1 MAIDPLLRIVF
12 SLFVLFGCV
21 RSDLP
26 EVAPVS
32 DGVAVPPPTPTAS
45 FEQSAAPSSTIS
57 PPAVVSSNPL
67 EISFYGNGTATT
79 LNDAV
84 MITSVQFQGRVVGD
98 SGPCNA
104 SPLFAPRAQG
114 PFTDAQTSPS
124 APGVHPAPSTVATA
138 TPMYSAP
145 PLEVPV
151 SATWSDILA
160 DALLPWRW
168 TPFQAFMVTL
178 WFATV
183 AIARLG
189 LKRTIAFIVLVYACL
204 RACPWRTCTCSCS
217 RTPPTSATPSAPSS
231 RAQTPAPPSP
241 SSRSPPPLP
250 RTGPLMTSDPPFMET
265 QGSSHLQPRLHG
277 LFGGSTPPVGIP
289 PSTAALSPFAR
300 HGGSTSP
307 VGLHPGA
314 AAPSAFTSPL
324 RSPIPAPFRQCSAGN
339 MLVAA
344 LSTSQRSSPAQ
355 ASGAIISITP
365 VEPPVFPP
373 FTHSTMMTS
382 AFAANLRAALKAY
395 ITWKTDNSHDI
406 RNLRYA
412 VGLAGLRHDSL
423 DGAAANVIKM
433 VTGMPLTVEVLM
445 DDLSLMTIL
454 ENFSNSKLTPAA
466 MTFALLASSFNNP
479 MESHLNYF
487 LDFAD
492 YVNTKI
498 FAVYTDADLATIAC
512 VPLVIAFITN
522 KATSTC
528 LSTFTT
534 QLAAGDTSWRTALGA
549 QPLRDALT
557 LWTHAASLR
566 LPGVDVDMMQSVFPL
581 KLINNKSSVAQVT
594 APTASNPSTPMSTSR
609 PRGGTTPAT
618 PDAASHPDLPCV
630 IHTNGAVAATTPS
643 RTHLNKDCKVQ
654 QVPCPNH
661 PGATHTLG
669 ECKKG
674 GAAAQ
679 AMRRDSPAT
688 AATPAPGAPTAKPRG
703 DPVLRGGD
711 VVCYNCNDKGHIASA
726 CPKPPAAG
734 RSKRTSL
741 RGMIAAVT
749 TAFTALTSPA
759 TVATAAT
766 AVAAASMPTANS
778 ASTAF
783 SSTLPPSNF
792 SSFMASIFAPS
803 ATTSLADIAHAPP
816 TAQGTVLGVHTSV
829 YLDSGAA
836 VSCMPSSFY
845 ETLSPHL
852 RPDIVPFPAGEGLN
866 TAFGDSVSSTS
877 LLGSVTLPFHVLSYI
892 SSIDDPLPW
901 PHELNQTITFAVIK
915 SPSYEP
921 SSSLPIYIGGKA
933 LLDATELNYL
943 LRHLVD
949 KKFTV
954 FFPKQLGPLLPSH
967 PPYQMSSDSIP
978 LESTVI
984 SPLPGD
990 DEDFVPYGLSNT
1002 DDPSGLSRTYTHAEC
1017 AAFRESEA
1025 PLNPALSAEKADFF
1039 FTNQSLL
1046 FGHFPSL
1053 KDYPLPLIS
1062 IPHRGPRIRR
1072 GLVQRFNPRDS
1083 EAIERECEKW
1093 YVSGILED
1101 CNVHELRNVLLLIA
1115 QPKGINPQTGERKS
1129 GVRLTLDSSP
1139 LSPYYA
1145 NWSPGGHA
1153 IPRGESFYYLLR
1165 DCVIAF
1171 ELDFRGFYNST
1182 MLDLES
1188 RNLFGLKT
1196 PKGRIMRSTKP
1207 PQGFCASGS
1216 ISSHLL
1222 WQHVISPLLMKWSQE
1237 TIPIQIPSF
1246 PPPGALPSSSSN
1258 VSLPPTTH
1266 YVEEGPIAIYVD
1278 NVSGGIRY
1286 PAGVPHPSPGS
1297 LEYNDVATRLWRTRT
1312 RPLMMLSAQCGFRFS
1327 PNSTY
1332 TTTTTGNNLGV
1343 SFTNGSEL
1351 RISDLRLQGLRDFA
1365 RPAKITLTDVHS
1377 IRGLFNSFSRFC
1389 NTIEFSQLVSIF
1401 TDIITTC
1408 TTTKCPAASLWTKT
1422 HDDAFDRLKVLIM
1435 DSTVL
1440 YVPDPSLPYY
1450 VRCDASA
1457 PSDISNSGSWC
1468 GMLFQYNRTG
1478 IVCPISVVSKSFTP
1492 AQASYHTKDKE
1503 LAGIVLFLRVLQKYH
1518 LPSSNLVVHTDHAN
1532 IAYLNSSSD
1541 HRTRT
1546 WCAELQLR
1554 NIFFQHLPGS
1564 EMRPND
1570 ALSRLPIVPPAPAP
1584 SLDSPPP
1591 PNPSVTSTISAFFSA
1606 PPTFITT
1613 TIAASKVLIKANLTQ
1628 YLPLQKLFSSDEL
1641 SYMESRP
1648 ESFFRA
1654 TIPVVAIPG
1663 ATTDGQLWLH
1673 TNAVVI
1679 PSTCSDLIS
1688 QTLRDAHRL
1697 GCHPREKE
1705 MTSLLTHVWWPTKS
1719 KDITAYIASCPQCQV
1734 IDAPPRSSPHGYFNI
1749 NNPSAPNHT
1758 HILDHLEMSPA
1769 SADGHVA
1776 ILTVTCA
1783 FTRFC
1788 HLIPVKSHS
1797 AADTLDAAM
1806 TAWHATGLPVRVQT
1820 DGSTS
1825 FTADFSNY
1833 LNMFRIDHHITDA
1846 YAPWQNGKSE
1856 RQHAPITTKLRKVT
1870 LGLDQTLWHL
1880 ALPLIAG
1887 VLNSTT
1893 NRATGATP
1901 YFLMYAHEKRTP
1913 AVALTDLSTSTGT
1926 IAEWHAAIKQVQD
1939 VLTFKNDITS
1949 LQQAHIRAE
1958 RPDVPFT
1965 FTLHQD
1971 VLLFFPTRP
1980 EKLSSFW
1987 RPGYRVTD
1995 LLPDD
2000 DTHVIVSRVEPD
2012 GLLYDPQRV
2021 PVARLR
2027 PFDSSRAPH
2036 SGALM
2041 RITDGSLA
2049 VDAIVSHTRVHEPP
2063 TPPMYTFTVS
2073 WKDPSVPH
2081 ATARLQDLMLNCDP
2095 ILRQYC
2101 ALHKIPYSHLAAQR
2115 AHLNKQAKALAV
2127 QPLPAAR
2134 ATLAAIFGPFPV
2146 HPSEPTYRWL

>member
-12 SLFVLFGCV
+12 LLFVLFGCV

-84 MITSVQFQGRVVGD
+84 LITSVQFQGRVVGD

-104 SPLFAPRAQG
+104 PLFAPRAQG
-114 PFTDAQTSPS
+114 PFTDAQTPPS

-145 PLEVPV
+145 PLDIPV
-151 SATWSDILA
+151 TKTRTGIFA
-160 DALLPWRW
+160 DVLLPWRW
-168 TPFQAFMVTL
+168 TPFQAIAAVSYSASGLHIPVTKTRTGIFADVL
-178 WFATV
+178 LPWHWTPFQATV
-183 AIARLG
+183 AIAHCAPTPSPSSQFRP
-189 LKRTIAFIVLVYACL
+189 R
-204 RACPWRTCTCSCS
+204 PPPEP
-217 RTPPTSATPSAPSS
+217 PPTVHSFTCLPICSPGISHPLPGPHVYSTTATTLWLELTLPLMQLLATPSPPPIPLPCTNLPIPLPVISLTTSTPSS
-231 RAQTPAPPSP
+231 TMDVFINTTIAISLPVTSSTTPHPATDILTINTFAAFEALIRSNLVQGPLLRIIASSDEQSYTESSLDPSVMPFPPSP
-241 SSRSPPPLP
+241 SN
-250 RTGPLMTSDPPFMET
+250 
-265 QGSSHLQPRLHG
+265 
-277 LFGGSTPPVGIP
+277 
-289 PSTAALSPFAR
+289 A
-300 HGGSTSP
+300 
-307 VGLHPGA
+307 
-314 AAPSAFTSPL
+314 
-324 RSPIPAPFRQCSAGN
+324 
-339 MLVAA
+339 
-344 LSTSQRSSPAQ
+344 
-355 ASGAIISITP
+355 
-365 VEPPVFPP
+365 
-373 FTHSTMMTS
+373 
-382 AFAANLRAALKAY
+382 
-395 ITWKTDNSHDI
+395 
-406 RNLRYA
+406 
-412 VGLAGLRHDSL
+412 
-423 DGAAANVIKM
+423 
-433 VTGMPLTVEVLM
+433 
-445 DDLSLMTIL
+445 
-454 ENFSNSKLTPAA
+454 
-466 MTFALLASSFNNP
+466 
-479 MESHLNYF
+479 
-487 LDFAD
+487 
-492 YVNTKI
+492 
-498 FAVYTDADLATIAC
+498 
-512 VPLVIAFITN
+512 
-522 KATSTC
+522 
-528 LSTFTT
+528 
-534 QLAAGDTSWRTALGA
+534 
-549 QPLRDALT
+549 
-557 LWTHAASLR
+557 
-566 LPGVDVDMMQSVFPL
+566 
-581 KLINNKSSVAQVT
+581 
-594 APTASNPSTPMSTSR
+594 
-609 PRGGTTPAT
+609 
-618 PDAASHPDLPCV
+618 
-630 IHTNGAVAATTPS
+630 
-643 RTHLNKDCKVQ
+643 
-654 QVPCPNH
+654 
-661 PGATHTLG
+661 
-669 ECKKG
+669 
-674 GAAAQ
+674 
-679 AMRRDSPAT
+679 
-688 AATPAPGAPTAKPRG
+688 
-703 DPVLRGGD
+703 
-711 VVCYNCNDKGHIASA
+711 
-726 CPKPPAAG
+726 
-734 RSKRTSL
+734 
-741 RGMIAAVT
+741 
-749 TAFTALTSPA
+749 
-759 TVATAAT
+759 
-766 AVAAASMPTANS
+766 
-778 ASTAF
+778 
-783 SSTLPPSNF
+783 
-792 SSFMASIFAPS
+792 
-803 ATTSLADIAHAPP
+803 
-816 TAQGTVLGVHTSV
+816 
-829 YLDSGAA
+829 
-836 VSCMPSSFY
+836 
-845 ETLSPHL
+845 
-852 RPDIVPFPAGEGLN
+852 
-866 TAFGDSVSSTS
+866 
-877 LLGSVTLPFHVLSYI
+877 
-892 SSIDDPLPW
+892 
-901 PHELNQTITFAVIK
+901 
-915 SPSYEP
+915 
-921 SSSLPIYIGGKA
+921 
-933 LLDATELNYL
+933 
-943 LRHLVD
+943 
-949 KKFTV
+949 
-954 FFPKQLGPLLPSH
+954 
-967 PPYQMSSDSIP
+967 
-978 LESTVI
+978 
-984 SPLPGD
+984 
-990 DEDFVPYGLSNT
+990 
-1002 DDPSGLSRTYTHAEC
+1002 
-1017 AAFRESEA
+1017 
-1025 PLNPALSAEKADFF
+1025 
-1039 FTNQSLL
+1039 
-1046 FGHFPSL
+1046 
-1053 KDYPLPLIS
+1053 
-1062 IPHRGPRIRR
+1062 
-1072 GLVQRFNPRDS
+1072 
-1083 EAIERECEKW
+1083 
-1093 YVSGILED
+1093 
-1101 CNVHELRNVLLLIA
+1101 
-1115 QPKGINPQTGERKS
+1115 
-1129 GVRLTLDSSP
+1129 
-1139 LSPYYA
+1139 
-1145 NWSPGGHA
+1145 
-1153 IPRGESFYYLLR
+1153 
-1165 DCVIAF
+1165 
-1171 ELDFRGFYNST
+1171 
-1182 MLDLES
+1182 
-1188 RNLFGLKT
+1188 
-1196 PKGRIMRSTKP
+1196 
-1207 PQGFCASGS
+1207 
-1216 ISSHLL
+1216 
-1222 WQHVISPLLMKWSQE
+1222 
-1237 TIPIQIPSF
+1237 
-1246 PPPGALPSSSSN
+1246 
-1258 VSLPPTTH
+1258 SLPPTTH
-1266 YVEEGPIAIYVD
+1266 NVEEGPISTYVD

-1286 PAGVPHPSPGS
+1286 PPGAPHPLPGS
-1297 LEYNDVATRLWRTRT
+1297 IEYNDVATHLWRDHTK
-1312 RPLMMLSAQCGFRFS
+1312 PLMLLSAQCGFRFS

-1332 TTTTTGNNLGV
+1332 TTTAIGNNLGV

-1365 RPAKITLTDVHS
+1365 RPAKITLSDVHS

-1389 NTIEFSQLVSIF
+1389 NTIEFSQLVSLF

-1408 TTTKCPAASLWTKT
+1408 TTTKCPAASLWTRT
-1422 HDDAFDRLKVLIM
+1422 HDDAFDRLKVLIL

-1468 GMLFQYNRTG
+1468 GMLFQYNRAG

-1584 SLDSPPP
+1584 SLEPPP
-1591 PNPSVTSTISAFFSA
+1591 LPTPSVTSTISAFFSA

-1628 YLPLQKLFSSDEL
+1628 YLPLQQLFSPDEL

-1833 LNMFRIDHHITDA
+1833 LSMFRIDHHITDA

-1901 YFLMYAHEKRTP
+1901 YFLMHAHEKRTP

-1939 VLTFKNDITS
+1939 VLTLKNDITS
-1949 LQQAHIRAE
+1949 LQQAHVRAE

-2000 DTHVIVSRVEPD
+2000 DTHVIISRVEPD

-2101 ALHKIPYSHLAAQR
+2101 AVHKIPYSHLAAQR
-2115 AHLNKQAKALAV
+2115 AHLNKQAKSLAV